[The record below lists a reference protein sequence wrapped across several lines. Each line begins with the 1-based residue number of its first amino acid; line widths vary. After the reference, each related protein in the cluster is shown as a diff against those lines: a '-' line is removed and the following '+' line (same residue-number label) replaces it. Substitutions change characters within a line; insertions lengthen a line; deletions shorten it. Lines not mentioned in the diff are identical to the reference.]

1 MQYARKPD
9 GRPCEFADE
18 EIDKMAKKL
27 EEMILVASQEYR
39 VTAQRLEKEIR
50 LNASAQ
56 RTLKALHT
64 RDLFPP

>member
-1 MQYARKPD
+1 MQYARKLD

-27 EEMILVASQEYR
+27 EEMILAASQEYR

-50 LNASAQ
+50 LNASTKQ
-56 RTLKALHT
+56 SG
-64 RDLFPP
+64 F